1 MPQGV
6 TNATSTFQ
14 RLMERCIGEM
24 NLKEEIVFIDDLIV
38 FAPTLE
44 EHETRLMKVLH
55 RLRDFVLKLSIE
67 KCIFFQTSVPYLGH
81 VVSKNGVETDP
92 AKIEALRSWPVPKN
106 LKELRSFL
114 GFAGYYRRFVQGYS
128 TIVNPLHE
136 LTSGYPPSQ
145 KKLKPLVKPEQY
157 LNPKEP
163 FAGRWTPACQGA
175 YDTIKDR
182 LTSAPV
188 LPLANPQKPYLL
200 HTNASSV
207 GLGAVLYQEQE
218 GLKRVIAYASRGL
231 SRSESRYPAHKLEFL
246 ALKWAVTE
254 KFNDYLYET
263 DFTIMTDSNPLT
275 YLLTSAK
282 LDATSYRWLSALSTY
297 SFKIVYRAG
306 KLNAD
311 ADGLSR
317 RPHGNSSN
325 DLMSQKEK
333 ERILRFTEQHLGSPN
348 IIYIDQQ
355 TVKALSDCQLVS
367 SFPDSSSSFALVHSL
382 SMSMMS

>member
-1 MPQGV
+1 MRKKNGSVRLCIDYRKLNLQTIKDAYALPKLEETFTALTGSQWFSVLDLKSGYYQIEMEESDKCKTAFVCPLGFWEFNRMPQGV
-6 TNATSTFQ
+6 TNAPYTFQ
-14 RLMERCIGEM
+14 RLMERCMGEM
-24 NLKEEIVFIDDLIV
+24 NLKEVIVFIDDLIV

-44 EHETRLMKVLH
+44 EYETRLMKVLH
-55 RLRDFVLKLSIE
+55 RLRDFGLKLSIE

-128 TIVNPLHE
+128 TIVKPLHE

-163 FAGRWTPACQGA
+163 FVGRWTSACQEA
-175 YDTIKDR
+175 FDTIKDR

-188 LPLANPQKPYLL
+188 LAFANPQKPYLL
-200 HTNASSV
+200 HTDTSSV

-246 ALKWAVTE
+246 
-254 KFNDYLYET
+254 
-263 DFTIMTDSNPLT
+263 P
-275 YLLTSAK
+275 
-282 LDATSYRWLSALSTY
+282 
-297 SFKIVYRAG
+297 
-306 KLNAD
+306 
-311 ADGLSR
+311 
-317 RPHGNSSN
+317 
-325 DLMSQKEK
+325 
-333 ERILRFTEQHLGSPN
+333 
-348 IIYIDQQ
+348 
-355 TVKALSDCQLVS
+355 
-367 SFPDSSSSFALVHSL
+367 
-382 SMSMMS
+382 